1 MANTFNKSAQ
11 GGSPIFSQ
19 IFLRK
24 SNQSPFNLKFGL
36 ESPTSTLGKISVVN
50 GSVTKRS
57 RGLIVDDDSELRRFL
72 ISELAVEGVDLEE
85 ADCGQS
91 ALTMIRESPM
101 PFELVLLDWSLPD
114 FSGVEICRRLRSSGL
129 TMPVL
134 MLTGRDDV
142 RDRVE
147 ALDSGADDFISK
159 PFSIEEL
166 LARIRASLRRIS
178 FHLNGSEVEQLSFAD
193 LTMNTATRE
202 VIRNGTQVPL
212 TVREYDLL
220 RCLLRNPNRV
230 NERETLLKSVWGDNH
245 FGDDNLLDVYIRY
258 LRKKI
263 EWPGLPTL
271 IQTVRGVGF
280 MLKEGALKG

>member
-1 MANTFNKSAQ
+1 M
-11 GGSPIFSQ
+11 
-19 IFLRK
+19 
-24 SNQSPFNLKFGL
+24 
-36 ESPTSTLGKISVVN
+36 
-50 GSVTKRS
+50 
-57 RGLIVDDDSELRRFL
+57 
-72 ISELAVEGVDLEE
+72 EGVDLEE
-85 ADCGQS
+85 AGCGQS
-91 ALTMIRESPM
+91 ALSLIRESPM

-166 LARIRASLRRIS
+166 LARIRARLRRTS
-178 FHLNGSEVEQLSFAD
+178 FHLNGSEAEQLSFAD
-193 LTMNTATRE
+193 LTMNTASRE
-202 VIRNGTQVPL
+202 VIRNGTQVHL

-230 NERETLLKSVWGDNH
+230 NERESLLKSVWGDNH
-245 FGDDNLLDVYIRY
+245 YGDDNLLDVYIRY

>member
-1 MANTFNKSAQ
+1 MTAN
-11 GGSPIFSQ
+11 GGS
-19 IFLRK
+19 R
-24 SNQSPFNLKFGL
+24 N
-36 ESPTSTLGKISVVN
+36 
-50 GSVTKRS
+50 
-57 RGLIVDDDSELRRFL
+57 RGLIVDDDCELRRFL
-72 ISELAVEGVDLEE
+72 VAELAVEGVDLEE
-85 ADCGQS
+85 AGTGQS
-91 ALTMIRESPM
+91 ALSLIRESPI
-101 PFELVLLDWSLPD
+101 PYELVLLDWCLPD
-114 FSGVEICRRLRSSGL
+114 FSGVEICRRLRASGL

-166 LARIRASLRRIS
+166 LARIRARLRRTS
-178 FHLNGSEVEQLSFAD
+178 FSSNGAEGELLNLAD

-202 VIRNGTQVPL
+202 VFRNGSPVHL

-220 RCLLRNPNRV
+220 RCLLGSPNRV
-230 NERETLLKSVWGDNH
+230 HDRETILKTVWGENH

-263 EWPGLPTL
+263 ECKGLPTL
-271 IQTVRGVGF
+271 IHTVRGVGF
-280 MLKEGALKG
+280 MLKEGSLKD

>member
-1 MANTFNKSAQ
+1 M
-11 GGSPIFSQ
+11 
-19 IFLRK
+19 
-24 SNQSPFNLKFGL
+24 
-36 ESPTSTLGKISVVN
+36 N
-50 GSVTKRS
+50 GPVTGRS

-72 ISELAVEGVDLEE
+72 VAELAVEGVDLEE
-85 ADCGQS
+85 AGCGQS
-91 ALTMIRESPM
+91 ALSLIRESPM

-166 LARIRASLRRIS
+166 LARIRARLRRTS
-178 FHLNGSEVEQLSFAD
+178 FHLNGSEAEQLSFAD
-193 LTMNTATRE
+193 LTMNTASRE
-202 VIRNGTQVPL
+202 VIRNGTQVHL

-230 NERETLLKSVWGDNH
+230 NERESLLKSVWGDNH
-245 FGDDNLLDVYIRY
+245 YGDDNLLDVYIRY

>member
-1 MANTFNKSAQ
+1 M
-11 GGSPIFSQ
+11 
-19 IFLRK
+19 
-24 SNQSPFNLKFGL
+24 
-36 ESPTSTLGKISVVN
+36 N

>member
-1 MANTFNKSAQ
+1 MPGVS
-11 GGSPIFSQ
+11 GHG
-19 IFLRK
+19 
-24 SNQSPFNLKFGL
+24 
-36 ESPTSTLGKISVVN
+36 N
-50 GSVTKRS
+50 GRN
-57 RGLIVDDDSELRRFL
+57 RGLIVDDDSDLRRFL
-72 ISELAVEGVDLEE
+72 VGELAVEGVDLEE
-85 ADCGQS
+85 AGCGQS
-91 ALTMIRESPM
+91 ALSLIRESPI
-101 PFELVLLDWSLPD
+101 PYDLVLLDWSLPD
-114 FSGVEICRRLRSSGL
+114 FSGVEICRRLRTSGL

-147 ALDSGADDFISK
+147 ALDSGADDFITK

-166 LARIRASLRRIS
+166 LARIRARLRRTS
-178 FHLNGSEVEQLSFAD
+178 FHVNGSEGEQLSLAD

-202 VIRNGTQVPL
+202 VFRNGAQVHL

-220 RCLLRNPNRV
+220 RCLLSSPNRV
-230 NERETLLKSVWGDNH
+230 HERGTILKTVWGENH

-271 IQTVRGVGF
+271 IHTVRGVGF
-280 MLKEGALKG
+280 MLKEGALKE

>member
-1 MANTFNKSAQ
+1 
-11 GGSPIFSQ
+11 
-19 IFLRK
+19 
-24 SNQSPFNLKFGL
+24 
-36 ESPTSTLGKISVVN
+36 VN
-50 GSVTKRS
+50 GAVTGRS
-57 RGLIVDDDSELRRFL
+57 RGLIVDDDPEMRRFL
-72 ISELAVEGVDLEE
+72 VAELAVEGLDLEE

-91 ALTMIRESPM
+91 ALSLIRESPL
-101 PFELVLLDWSLPD
+101 PFDLVLLDWSLPD

-129 TMPVL
+129 TMPVV
-134 MLTGRDDV
+134 MLTGRNDV

-166 LARIRASLRRIS
+166 LARIRARLRRTS
-178 FHLNGSEVEQLSFAD
+178 FHLNGSEGELLSLAD

-202 VIRNGTQVPL
+202 VIRNGEQVHL

-220 RCLLRNPNRV
+220 RCLLSGPNRV
-230 NERETLLKSVWGDNH
+230 HEREVLLKTVWGENH

-258 LRKKI
+258 LRKKV
-263 EWPGLPTL
+263 ERSGLPTL

-280 MLKEGALKG
+280 MLKEGALKE